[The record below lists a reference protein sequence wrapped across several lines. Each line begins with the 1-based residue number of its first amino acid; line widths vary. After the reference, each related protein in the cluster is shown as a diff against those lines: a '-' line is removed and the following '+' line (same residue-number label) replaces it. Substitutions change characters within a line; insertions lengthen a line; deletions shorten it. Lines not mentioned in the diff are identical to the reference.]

1 MHSLVAELLELE
13 VLMAVLLHSHIHE
26 EIHSTVANPSQL
38 GLAMDS
44 QFKPVV

>member
-13 VLMAVLLHSHIHE
+13 VLMAVLHSHIHE
-26 EIHSTVANPSQL
+26 AIRSTVANPSQL